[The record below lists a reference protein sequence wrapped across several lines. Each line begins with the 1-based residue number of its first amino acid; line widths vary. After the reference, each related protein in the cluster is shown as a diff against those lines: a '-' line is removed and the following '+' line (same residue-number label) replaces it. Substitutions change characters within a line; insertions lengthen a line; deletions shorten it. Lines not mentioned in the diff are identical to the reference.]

1 VDKASI
7 IEFSNTVR
15 DRLYE
20 ETKNRAANYGI
31 FPDKMQDVIKESED
45 SIVIGDKVF
54 GDKVFNKKIKQ
65 QREQLVRDV
74 REKGYA
80 QLIDEVTYTWFNRF
94 VALKFM
100 EVNGYLPGN
109 MKVFSSNEPGK
120 TEPDIISKSLKLDIL
135 NIDRNKV
142 IELKSEGKDEELYK
156 YLTLSLCNYLNKIMP
171 FLFENIEDHTEL
183 LFPDKLLHTDS
194 ILRDINGIIKEEDWK
209 EVEVIGWIY
218 QDYINPRKDKVF
230 ADLKKNIKISKENI
244 PAATQLF
251 TPKWI
256 VKYLVENSVG
266 RLWLESNPN
275 KDLQAKFRY
284 FIEQEIRPPEKKIS
298 SPEEISVLD
307 PAKGSGHILVYTFE
321 VYRSQGYLESEIAPL
336 ILNKN
341 LYGLEIDDRAAQLAG
356 FALMM
361 KARMYDK
368 ELFNKKISLNL
379 CAIQE
384 TREECSLNLGKYPEL
399 CKLWDFFFNA
409 KNYGSILKVV
419 GFDFE
424 RLRGEIE
431 LLKKEGTFDSVFM
444 GSKLEELLK
453 QARLMSRKYKC
464 VITNPPYMGS
474 GGMNQKLSEFVK
486 NEYPDSRR
494 DLFAVFIERCLGYT
508 QDIGFTSMI
517 TMQAWM
523 FLVSFEKLR
532 LNILEHHEIDTMVHL
547 GPRAF
552 EQISG
557 EIVSTTAF
565 VVRK

>member
-1 VDKASI
+1 MDKASI
-7 IEFSNTVR
+7 IKFSDTIR
-15 DRLYE
+15 ERLSK
-20 ETKNRAANYGI
+20 ETKSQAANYGI
-31 FPDKMQDVIKESED
+31 YPDKIQDVDKELGD
-45 SIVIGDKVF
+45 SIVIDG
-54 GDKVFNKKIKQ
+54 KVFNKKIKR
-65 QREQLVRDV
+65 QREQLVREV
-74 REKGYA
+74 KEKGYE

-100 EVNGYLPGN
+100 EVNGYLPEN
-109 MKVFSSNEPGK
+109 VKVFSSNETGK
-120 TEPDIISKSLKLDIL
+120 TEPDILSKSLKLDFL
-135 NIDRNKV
+135 NIDRNAV
-142 IELKSEGKDEELYK
+142 IDLKSAGKDEELYK

-194 ILRDINGIIKEEDWK
+194 LLKDINSLIKEEDWK

-218 QDYINPRKDKVF
+218 QDYINPRKTKVF
-230 ADLKKNIKISKENI
+230 ADLNKNIKISKENI

-284 FIEQEIRPPEKKIS
+284 FIEQETRPPETRII

-307 PAKGSGHILVYTFE
+307 PAKGSGHILVYAFE
-321 VYRSQGYLESEIAPL
+321 VLYEIYRSQGYLESEIAPL

-384 TREECSLNLGKYPEL
+384 TREECTLNRGKSPEL
-399 CKLWDFFFNA
+399 CKLWDFFFDA
-409 KNYGSILKVV
+409 KNYGSILKVE

-424 RLRGEIE
+424 RLMKEFD
-431 LLKKEGTFDSVFM
+431 LLKREETLDSVFV
-444 GSKLEELLK
+444 GSKLEQLLK
-453 QARLMSRKYKC
+453 QARLMSRKYDC
-464 VITNPPYMGS
+464 VVTNPPYMGG
-474 GGMNQKLSEFVK
+474 GGMNAKLSQFVK
-486 NEYPDSRR
+486 KEYPDSKS
-494 DLFAVFIERCLGYT
+494 DLFAVFIEKCI
-508 QDIGFTSMI
+508 DFSKDKGFMSMI
-517 TMQAWM
+517 TMQSWM
-523 FLVSFEKLR
+523 FLSTYEKLR
-532 LNILEHHEIDTMVHL
+532 VKLLKNHEIDTMVHL

-557 EIVSTTAF
+557 EVVSTTAF
-565 VVRK
+565 VLRK